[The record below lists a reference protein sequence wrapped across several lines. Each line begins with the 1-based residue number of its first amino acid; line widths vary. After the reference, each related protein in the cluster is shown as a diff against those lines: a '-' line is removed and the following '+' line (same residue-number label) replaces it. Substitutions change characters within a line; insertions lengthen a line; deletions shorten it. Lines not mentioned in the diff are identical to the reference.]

1 MRYWAVIGDLARS
14 RRIRHR
20 DEFQRRLETLMDQ
33 ANCRFA
39 AGLVSRWV
47 ITAGDEF
54 QALYAHPEG
63 LVQAV
68 HFLCEEIWPQRAR
81 FGVGYGELATALKD
95 EAVGMDGPAF
105 YAARA
110 ALEEAKK
117 GRYLVRVALALGPVQ
132 PRQPRDSYPIA
143 GAVSDIWDLVA
154 KVVQG
159 RHRSE
164 QAVARWYRELGK
176 QVLVAERLG
185 MSQGAVSKSL
195 SRGLYLETRNVVR
208 HLPALLR
215 DLTSSTASTDPMAER
230 QPPGAP
236 AANPGEGGQP

>member
-20 DEFQRRLETLMDQ
+20 AEFQRRLETLLDQ
-33 ANCRFA
+33 VNRRFTT
-39 AGLVSRWV
+39 GLVSRWV
-47 ITAGDEF
+47 VTAGDEF
-54 QALYAHPEG
+54 QALYVHPEG

-81 FGVGYGELATALKD
+81 FGVGYGGLATALKD

-110 ALEEAKK
+110 ALEEAKR
-117 GRYLVRVALALGPVQ
+117 GRYLVRVAVALGPGR
-132 PRQPRDSYPIA
+132 PRHPRDSYPMA

-185 MSQGAVSKSL
+185 ISQGAVSKSL
-195 SRGLYLETRNVVR
+195 ARGLYLETKNVVR

-215 DLTSSTASTDPMAER
+215 DLTSCTELTDPLAER

-236 AANPGEGGQP
+236 LATPGEGGQP